1 MSGAKRARNPRGG
14 KRKKKKDPN
23 APKRPR
29 SAYILYCTDS
39 REEVKKANDGAKPA
53 ELMQMMGAMWNAL
66 PAHKKQEYND
76 KAKEDKARYIEQ
88 MKGYTAPEEDDD
100 DEDDGGS
107 RRKRGKK
114 KDPSEPKR
122 SPSAYLLYGTKVR
135 EEVKAENPEAKSSE
149 IMKLIGAKW
158 QKLNEEQK
166 KPYTDEAAQLKSQ
179 YDDAKASFKKKSSVA
194 RDDDGK
200 DDDGD
205 DGEDGGGDDDG
216 EDDGGD
222 DDDDDE

>member
-88 MKGYTAPEEDDD
+88 MKGYTAPGDDDD
-100 DEDDGGS
+100 DEDDGGG

-114 KDPSEPKR
+114 QKDPSEPKR
-122 SPSAYLLYGTKVR
+122 SPSAYLLYGQKIR
-135 EEVKAENPEAKSSE
+135 EEVKAANPEAKSSE
-149 IMKLIGAKW
+149 IMKIIGARW
-158 QKLNEEQK
+158 QKLGEEEK
-166 KPYTDEAAQLKSQ
+166 KPYVDEAAQLKSQ
-179 YDDAKASFKKKSSVA
+179 YDDAKASYKKKAVA
-194 RDDDGK
+194 ADDDGGK
-200 DDDGD
+200 DDDDDDGD
-205 DGEDGGGDDDG
+205 DGGDG
-216 EDDGGD
+216 GGD
-222 DDDDDE
+222 DDDDDEE